1 VTDKKASRSLIN
13 IAGILAV
20 ATLISKVF
28 GMVRQMAIAAAFGVG
43 AAVDAY
49 NYAYI
54 IPSFLFI
61 LLGGINGPFHSA
73 IISVLSKRPKAEAAP
88 LVETVTTLVSGLL
101 LIVTAVLM
109 IFAHPLVEMIA
120 PGTTPEVK
128 AIAVEQFRI
137 MAPMAVFSGLIGI
150 GFGTLTAA
158 DQYWLPSISP
168 LFSSITVIIGVWFFA
183 DRFGPAVLAW
193 GTLAGAVLQW
203 LVQIPAQWQA
213 GMGTLR
219 LRFEFQRPG
228 VNDIWKLM
236 GPATLSSGM
245 SLISV
250 SISLFFA
257 SQLQVGV
264 ASAMGYAQLLYLT
277 PLGILSNVILVPLMS
292 LFSQLAAPEN
302 WGEFKQRLRQGL
314 VSTALTTMPLAALI
328 CAVSL
333 PAVRIVYER
342 RAFSLDDSRLV
353 ASLLFAYCLG
363 MFFYLGRDVLI
374 RAFYGLGDGDT
385 PFRVSLWGLFFNLA
399 FCFLFTKTLGAVGL
413 ALAPTGINVL
423 SMAILLWALHKRL
436 NGLPWRDMLLPI
448 VQLTLSSTL
457 AGIAAWGTLFGSQAV
472 WGQSGLIVQLVQVT
486 ITATIGLGV
495 FVLLA
500 VGLKLPEVEAL
511 IARLRQ
517 KLIRS

>member
-1 VTDKKASRSLIN
+1 VSEFPKPKRSLVN
-13 IAGILAV
+13 IAGIVAA
-20 ATLISKVF
+20 ATLISKLF

-73 IISVLSKRPKAEAAP
+73 IISVLAKRPKSEAAP
-88 LVETVTTLVSGLL
+88 LIETVTTLVSGLL
-101 LIVTAVLM
+101 LLATVGLM
-109 IFAHPLVEMIA
+109 IFADPLVEMFA
-120 PGTTPEVK
+120 AGTTPEVK

-158 DQYWLPSISP
+158 DAYWLPSISP
-168 LFSSITVIIGVWFFA
+168 LFSSITVIIGVLFFA
-183 DRFGPAVLAW
+183 NQFGPAVLAW

-203 LVQIPAQWQA
+203 LVQIPAQWRS

-219 LRFEFQRPG
+219 LRFDFGRPG

-292 LFSQLAAPEN
+292 LFSQLAAPESRT
-302 WGEFKQRLRQGL
+302 ELKQRLSQGL
-314 VSTALTTMPLAALI
+314 ISTALTTLPLGALMS
-328 CAVSL
+328 ALSL
-333 PAVRIVYER
+333 PTVRLVYER
-342 RAFSLDDSRLV
+342 RAFSLEDSKLV
-353 ASLLFAYCLG
+353 AALLFTYCMG
-363 MFFYLGRDVLI
+363 MFFYLGRDVLV

-385 PFRVSLWGLFFNLA
+385 PFKVSLLGLGFNLI
-399 FCFLFTKTLGAVGL
+399 FCFLFTKTFGAVGL
-413 ALAPTGINVL
+413 ALAPTGINII
-423 SMAILLWALHKRL
+423 SMAILLWSLHKRL
-436 NGLPWRDMLLPI
+436 NGLPWREMCMP
-448 VQLTLSSTL
+448 TLGL
-457 AGIAAWGTLFGSQAV
+457 AAGSLVAGLAAWATLMGCQMV
-472 WGQSGLIVQLVQVT
+472 WGVDNKLLLLVALA
-486 ITATIGLGV
+486 IAS
-495 FVLLA
+495 A
-500 VGLKLPEVEAL
+500 VGLGIFALFAVQLKIPEVKML
-511 IARLRQ
+511 MARVL
-517 KLIRS
+517 KRS